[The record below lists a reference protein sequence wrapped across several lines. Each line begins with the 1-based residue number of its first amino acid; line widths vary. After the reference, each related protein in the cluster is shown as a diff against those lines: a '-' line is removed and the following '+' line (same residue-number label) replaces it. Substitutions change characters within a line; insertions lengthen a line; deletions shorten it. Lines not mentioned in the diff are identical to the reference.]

1 MYQIGNLTPRLSAD
15 VQAVGSVGVAGVTWV
30 ADLAVWLQIGATAV
44 AIVAGI
50 AAAWYHIERALEKR
64 KNRLKK

>member
-1 MYQIGNLTPRLSAD
+1 MLIEMKPWLIADTKAVTSIGIASA
-15 VQAVGSVGVAGVTWV
+15 TWV

-44 AIVAGI
+44 AIGAGV